1 METLLSTPSPGA
13 QNNHVAGG
21 FHPSGQH
28 INPNPN
34 HGPDF
39 YGREAATF
47 LNFSGI
53 LNAYPTVIE
62 SLLETTQAMV
72 TNGPDAWGQT
82 APLVSH
88 PAGGV
93 GRGETTGL
101 SAESLPV
108 GTDNAEF
115 PNPKKR
121 KQAKITTR
129 NAKRALNR
137 RSHRLDPQRPIQV
150 GTV

>member
-1 METLLSTPSPGA
+1 M
-13 QNNHVAGG
+13 
-21 FHPSGQH
+21 
-28 INPNPN
+28 
-34 HGPDF
+34 
-39 YGREAATF
+39 
-47 LNFSGI
+47 
-53 LNAYPTVIE
+53 E

-72 TNGPDAWGQT
+72 TNEADAWGQT

-88 PAGGV
+88 HAGGV
-93 GRGETTGL
+93 GREETTGL
-101 SAESLPV
+101 SVDSLPIEI
-108 GTDNAEF
+108 DNVEF

-129 NAKRALNR
+129 KAKRAIHR